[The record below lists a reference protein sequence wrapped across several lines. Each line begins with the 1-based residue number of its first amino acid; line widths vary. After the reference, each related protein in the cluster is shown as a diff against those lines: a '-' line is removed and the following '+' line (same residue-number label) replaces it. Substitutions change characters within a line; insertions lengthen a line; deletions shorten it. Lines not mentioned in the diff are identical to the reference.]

1 MLTDLMAAVD
11 SLRLPRE
18 EIAARTRDIYQ
29 DVLRQS
35 RHVDRGNFTAIHQ
48 EDLRRLFDSYDAVF
62 FNGQCRAAALAK
74 SGQAATNGSGPPKHG
89 ALKNGAAKNGAS
101 KNGLGNGV
109 LYVAPREDLSRPA
122 LQFRLSKRMTSAG
135 GKTTRFKPRGGPVFF
150 EIAVSTTLLFQTFH
164 DVERPITVAG
174 IVCRDRLEALQRVV
188 EHEIVH
194 LIEMLLWTHSSCS
207 ANRFQSIAARAFGHV
222 EHTHQLITPRERALR
237 KFGIRTGDRVRFELD
252 GAPMVGVVN
261 RITRRATV
269 LVEDPRGMRYTDGKR
284 YAKYYVPLA
293 MLEPVTAV
301 RS

>member
-11 SLRLPRE
+11 SLRLPPE
-18 EIAARTRDIYQ
+18 EIARRTRDIYQ

-35 RHVDRGNFTAIHQ
+35 RHVDRGNFNAIHQ
-48 EDLRRLFDSYDAVF
+48 EDLRRLFDSYDVAF

-74 SGQAATNGSGPPKHG
+74 SGGGSPFGNGAGNAAGNS
-89 ALKNGAAKNGAS
+89 AAKNGAPRI
-101 KNGLGNGV
+101 GAGNGV
-109 LYVAPREDLSRPA
+109 LHVAPRKDRFRPS

-135 GKTTRFKPRGGPVFF
+135 GKTTRFKPRGGPEHF

-194 LIEMLLWTHSSCS
+194 LIEMLLWKHSSCS
-207 ANRFQSIAARAFGHV
+207 ADRFQSIAARAFGHV

-237 KFGIRTGDRVRFELD
+237 KFGIRPGDSVRFELD
-252 GAPMVGVVN
+252 GTTMVGVVN

-269 LVEDPRGMRYTDGKR
+269 LVEDQRGMRYTDGKR

-293 MLEPVTAV
+293 MLEPVATV
-301 RS
+301 RR